1 MNVAIHKENYGA
13 YKSRHA
19 ILTNQVQIMTTLKL
33 NPPKALAP
41 LVDYDK
47 WHTKNVSWTEEVSDD
62 ESEDDEEDEAQDDN
76 EETDGSADA

>member
-19 ILTNQVQIMTTLKL
+19 ILTNQVKIMTALKL
-33 NPPKALAP
+33 TPPKTPAT

-47 WHTKNVSWTEEVSDD
+47 WHSKNVSWTEEVSDD
-62 ESEDDEEDEAQDDN
+62 ESKEDKEDGDGE